1 MTYFALLVFALVP
14 SLIWL
19 FYFLGKDDNPE
30 PKKVLFFAFLG
41 GGLATVV
48 TLFIQLWLMDYS
60 DFFLDLTIPALLI
73 LSGVEEVLKYW
84 AFFFT
89 AKRTKEVDEPV
100 DFVIYM
106 ITIALGFA
114 AVENAI
120 YLFSL
125 ETAVEMAQVAFLR
138 FLSATLVH
146 ALASGV
152 LGIFLFLA
160 FKKSKKRFIFLGLLV
175 ATIIHTIYNILV
187 FSPQA
192 EQYTGA
198 VVILLVIFL
207 SSLFFFLS
215 SAIKKIKKQ
224 NA

>member
-1 MTYFALLVFALVP
+1 MIYFALLVFALVP

-41 GGLATVV
+41 GGLATVI
-48 TLFIQLWLMDYS
+48 TLFIQLWLIDYS
-60 DFFLDLTIPALLI
+60 DFFLHLTIPVLLI
-73 LSGVEEVLKYW
+73 FAGTEEVLKYW

-125 ETAVEMAQVAFLR
+125 ETVLEMVNVAFFR
-138 FLSATLVH
+138 FLSATLIH
-146 ALASGV
+146 ALISGI

-175 ATIIHTIYNILV
+175 AITIHAIYNILV

-192 EQYTGA
+192 EQHTGA
-198 VVILLVIFL
+198 VIILLIILL

-224 NA
+224 